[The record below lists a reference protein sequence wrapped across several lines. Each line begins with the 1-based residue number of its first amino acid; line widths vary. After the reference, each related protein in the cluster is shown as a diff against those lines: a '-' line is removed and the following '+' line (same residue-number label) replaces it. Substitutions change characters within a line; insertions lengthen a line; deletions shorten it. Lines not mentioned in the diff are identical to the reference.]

1 MYRRSVFPA
10 SQSVQAL
17 AGLTVSQIQPA
28 SVQRSVP
35 PLIIVG
41 SELLPPGQL
50 CERADWRRIEKNP
63 EIREGDQPQPVPE
76 PSPHKHQIPDYTKI
90 PDYNMGGIEQS
101 IVNGVTVITP

>member
-28 SVQRSVP
+28 SVQISP
-35 PLIIVG
+35 PSHNSGIRTP
-41 SELLPPGQL
+41 PPGQL
-50 CERADWRRIEKNP
+50 CERADWRRLEKNP
-63 EIREGDQPQPVPE
+63 EIRDGDQPQPVPA